1 MQARTVAVVGGTGQ
15 QGRGIA
21 QRLAR
26 AGAPV
31 IIGSRDP
38 ALAAATVAA
47 WSNLTGPIQTATYG
61 DAIAAA
67 DVVVLTVPFDAL
79 ADLLARH
86 RGDFKS
92 DALVVD
98 VTVPVIFAGGTAKLA
113 DVPDGSA
120 SEHIKARLPEHVRLA
135 AAFKTLPAHLLND
148 VDEPLDCDEFVCGDS
163 TEAREAAVSLV
174 QMLKGVRAI
183 DVGPLSRARAIEHAT
198 LLAIGISRRY
208 KSPHARFRV
217 VGL

>member
-15 QGRGIA
+15 QGCGIA

-26 AGAPV
+26 AGAAV
-31 IIGSRDP
+31 IVGSRDP
-38 ALAAATVAA
+38 ARAAATVAM
-47 WSNLTGPIQTATYG
+47 WPNLTGPIRSATYG

-67 DVVVLTVPFDAL
+67 DVVVLTVPFDTL

-92 DALVVD
+92 GALVVD
-98 VTVPVIFAGGTAKLA
+98 VTVPMIFAGGTARLA

-120 SEHIKARLPEHVRLA
+120 TEYVKARLPEQVRLA
-135 AAFKTLPAHLLND
+135 AAFKTLPAPLLND
-148 VDEPLDCDEFVCGDS
+148 VEQSLDCDEFVCGDS

-174 QMLKGVRAI
+174 QMLKGLRAI
-183 DVGPLSRARAIEHAT
+183 DVGPLSRARAIEHA
-198 LLAIGISRRY
+198 
-208 KSPHARFRV
+208 
-217 VGL
+217 